1 MKWNHGFYCF
11 TCLRRCRRCIM
22 MLFHVVLAQERST
35 EYSRVSEWLNERWL
49 NYQLINQPINQ
60 STNQSINQSTNQ
72 SINQS
77 INHSIIQSFNHSI
90 IQSFNQSINQ
100 SIIQWNPIKESD
112 QGNHI
117 EKSWKEGMASKSIE
131 FSGMFDLAK
140 HLDNTS
146 TIYCSNDVVLAC
158 LTTQNL
164 EWSWSPACCKCL
176 QDRPVFMGH
185 DRSHSLGN
193 RIFFHHCFITESPS
207 DPVVRETPRLL

>member
-1 MKWNHGFYCF
+1 
-11 TCLRRCRRCIM
+11 M

-60 STNQSINQSTNQ
+60 S
-72 SINQS
+72 INQS
-77 INHSIIQSFNHSI
+77 INESI

-117 EKSWKEGMASKSIE
+117 EKSRKEGMTSKSIE

-146 TIYCSNDVVLAC
+146 TL
-158 LTTQNL
+158 
-164 EWSWSPACCKCL
+164 
-176 QDRPVFMGH
+176 
-185 DRSHSLGN
+185 
-193 RIFFHHCFITESPS
+193 
-207 DPVVRETPRLL
+207 